1 MFVSLF
7 VFYFKRGRR
16 TPNELGIERIF
27 IVKCSLWEKK
37 NISLRPHSIYAG
49 AQGPRS
55 HNRDVGTVYFDLD
68 TVATPKK
75 KVPFWQFLVES
86 FHNSFF
92 FLTRQGLWGPGRPLL
107 KYESFVVVRVLKKL
121 RHGCSLYFIKKLGG
135 AGGPSFEDLVLI
147 LTLIVLVLIL
157 TDIQKKNL

>member
-1 MFVSLF
+1 MAWSQAYILLLFCLF
-7 VFYFKRGRR
+7 VCLFVCFYFQRGRR

-68 TVATPKK
+68 TFATPKK
-75 KVPFWQFLVES
+75 KVHWLAIF
-86 FHNSFF
+86 
-92 FLTRQGLWGPGRPLL
+92 
-107 KYESFVVVRVLKKL
+107 
-121 RHGCSLYFIKKLGG
+121 GG
-135 AGGPSFEDLVLI
+135 VFP
-147 LTLIVLVLIL
+147 
-157 TDIQKKNL
+157 